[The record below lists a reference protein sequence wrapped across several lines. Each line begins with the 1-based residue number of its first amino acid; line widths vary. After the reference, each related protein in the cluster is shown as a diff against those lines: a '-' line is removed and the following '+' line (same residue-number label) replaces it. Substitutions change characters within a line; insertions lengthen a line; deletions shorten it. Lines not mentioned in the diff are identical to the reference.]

1 VRLAVRVGGPRLRLA
16 RVGERLGQ
24 PRALP
29 APPVSLSVSA
39 AVRAAL
45 GRAVPDELVVV
56 YPSHWPAARVRAE
69 VGPLTSLARLVL
81 TCPVALAMAREVDT
95 RSRRPPGPLAVLE
108 IGPAGSGV
116 TVLADLMTAAVL
128 AGRFSTAAQH
138 PAELL
143 AGAASAAGLVPA
155 ELTGGVLL
163 AHSGPAGSSGAVAP
177 LLEELVN
184 LAGQRPVLVPEPD
197 EFAALGALRPPRRL
211 ASTGPLPRRTSR
223 PRAVL
228 GAGLLA
234 DPPPPRRLRAALVG
248 LAAPLLVALV
258 TLLGTHPPAAVRGW
272 VPRLAD
278 DPVLQAER
286 NGVLSQ
292 YDYALVLPVGWRQ
305 SGGLP
310 TRRRTLLTLVAT
322 PNGSDLISVEQTPLG
337 YDSSAERDRAFRE
350 FEVRFA
356 ESKAAGAELDQFTLS
371 TRIGDRDVIAYR
383 QHQSLRNADVDWYV
397 LFERDSELSVG
408 CQHTEAGTEAVRA
421 ACAEVVASLRLR
433 GR

>member
-1 VRLAVRVGGPRLRLA
+1 VGGAHLRLA

-29 APPVSLSVSA
+29 APPVSLSVPA

-56 YPSHWPAARVRAE
+56 YPSHWPAAMVRAE
-69 VGPLTSLARLVL
+69 VVPLTCLARQVL
-81 TCPVALAMAREVDT
+81 TCPAALAMAREVDT

-116 TVLADLMTAAVL
+116 TVLADLGTDTVL
-128 AGRFSTAAQH
+128 AGRFSTSAQH

-143 AGAASAAGLVPA
+143 AGVAGEVDLVPA

-163 AHSGPAGSSGAVAP
+163 ALGGPAGPSEAAAP
-177 LLEELVN
+177 LLEELIN

-197 EFAALGALRPPRRL
+197 EYAALGALRAPRRIP
-211 ASTGPLPRRTSR
+211 STGPPPRPASI

-228 GAGLLA
+228 GADLLT
-234 DPPPPRRLRAALVG
+234 DLPPPRRLRAALVG
-248 LAAPLLVALV
+248 LAVSLLVALV

-272 VPRLAD
+272 VHGLAD
-278 DPVLQAER
+278 DPVRQAER
-286 NGVLSQ
+286 DGVLSQ
-292 YDYALVLPVGWRQ
+292 YDYALVLPLGWRQ

-310 TRRRTLLTLVAT
+310 TRRRTLLTPVAT

-350 FEVRFA
+350 LEARFA
-356 ESKAAGAELDQFTLS
+356 ESRAAGAELDQFTLS
-371 TRIGDRDVIAYR
+371 TRIGGRDVIAYR
-383 QHQSLRNADVDWYV
+383 QHQSSRNADVDWYV

-408 CQHTEAGTEAVRA
+408 CQHTAAGTEAVRA